1 LNLIDIDTAQ
11 RKSKGV
17 FWGDKVKEIYKNLLI
32 EFVEI
37 LKEKFMNHLVSVVV
51 FGSVARNMA
60 NKYSDI
66 DVCIVLRDLPKSS
79 YKRSKMI
86 YPCIKELQERESYQ
100 FLCQSGYYSEISP
113 IIYTPEEIVDTKPV
127 FLDMVDDAVLMYD
140 DGTFDK
146 KLKEL
151 RKRMEELGS
160 QKVYLGD
167 GTWYW
172 KLKPDLKFGEIFE
185 I

>member
-1 LNLIDIDTAQ
+1 M
-11 RKSKGV
+11 
-17 FWGDKVKEIYKNLLI
+17 KEIYRNLLNDFI
-32 EFVEI
+32 EI
-37 LKEKFMNHLVSVVV
+37 LKERFRDRLASVVV

-66 DVCIVLRDLPKSS
+66 DVCIVLRDLPRSS
-79 YKRSKMI
+79 YKRSKLI
-86 YPCIKELQERESYQ
+86 YPCIKELQEKESYR
-100 FLCQSGYYSEISP
+100 FLCQSGYYSEISS

-127 FLDMVDDAVLMYD
+127 FLDMVDDAVLTYD
-140 DGTFDK
+140 DGTFEK

-151 RKRMEELGS
+151 KKRMEELGS
-160 QKVYLGD
+160 KKVFLED

>member
-1 LNLIDIDTAQ
+1 M
-11 RKSKGV
+11 
-17 FWGDKVKEIYKNLLI
+17 KEIYKNLLNN
-32 EFVEI
+32 FVEI
-37 LKEKFMNHLVSVVV
+37 LKEEFSDRLVSVVV

-66 DVCIVLRDLPKSS
+66 DVCIVLKEPPKSS

-86 YPCIKELQERESYQ
+86 YPCIKELQRKESHK
-100 FLCQSGYYSEISP
+100 FLYQSGYYSEISP
-113 IIYTPEEIVDTKPV
+113 IIYTPEEIVDTKPI

-151 RKRMEELGS
+151 KKRMKELGS
-160 QKVYLGD
+160 KKVFLED

>member
-1 LNLIDIDTAQ
+1 M
-11 RKSKGV
+11 
-17 FWGDKVKEIYKNLLI
+17 KEIYENLLND
-32 EFVEI
+32 FVEI
-37 LKEKFMNHLVSVVV
+37 LKKNFNDRLASVVV

-60 NKYSDI
+60 NEYSDI
-66 DVCIVLRDLPKSS
+66 DVCIVLRDLPKSI

-86 YPCIKELQERESYQ
+86 YPYIKELKEKDSYR

-127 FLDMVDDAVLMYD
+127 FLDMVDDAVLIYD
-140 DGTFDK
+140 DGTFEK
-146 KLKEL
+146 KLKRL
-151 RKRMEELGS
+151 KGRMEELGS
-160 QKVYLGD
+160 KKVYLED

-172 KLKPDLKFGEIFE
+172 KLKPDLKFGEIFG

>member
-1 LNLIDIDTAQ
+1 M
-11 RKSKGV
+11 KK
-17 FWGDKVKEIYKNLLI
+17 IYKNLLI
-32 EFVEI
+32 DFVEI
-37 LKEKFMNHLVSVVV
+37 LKKEFMDRLVSVVV
-51 FGSVARNMA
+51 YGSVARNMA
-60 NKYSDI
+60 NEYSDI
-66 DVCIVLRDLPKSS
+66 DVCIVLRDLPRSS

-86 YPCIKELQERESYQ
+86 YPCIKEMKEKDSYN

-140 DGTFDK
+140 DGTFEK
-146 KLKEL
+146 KLKRL
-151 RKRMEELGS
+151 KGRMEELGS
-160 QKVYLGD
+160 KKVYLED